1 MAIQKR
7 TLNNNV
13 ILITEPIATAK
24 TVAIGFWFPVGSRFE
39 SEGCRGVTHFVEH
52 MLFKRTSTMNAFD
65 IACTFDRVGGYIN
78 AFTERDLMCLHA
90 TVPAEHIKQSVAVM
104 CQMVSDSVFDKDDL
118 EKERIVIE
126 SEIITSQD
134 DPEEAAFDELYS
146 VLFPNQDISEPI
158 AATVNDVE
166 RLTRDDIFSWYKKNV
181 ASGALTVSIA
191 GNIELDGVIE
201 LLEELEPRNAPLEIA
216 QKPVWNVVKKLVRAP
231 FHQNQIFAAF
241 PIKMPL
247 TEKKS
252 DCLTVLNAVIGDTM
266 SSRLFQL
273 LREKNGYCYS
283 VYSFVTAFADCAFWC
298 AYSSVAKKNTAVV
311 LNELESELKKLCF
324 GDLTEM
330 EIVAAKEHIAGEEII
345 SSEDVEARMKRLAR
359 LSLFNFPLRSYN
371 ESIDNIRALS
381 KEELSAELAEML
393 DFSNETV
400 VVYGGSYGFKSFF
413 KK

>member
-7 TLNNNV
+7 TLNNDI
-13 ILITEPIATAK
+13 ILITEPIASAK

-39 SEGCRGVTHFVEH
+39 SDGCRGVTHFVEH
-52 MLFKRTSTMNAFD
+52 MLFKRTSKMSAFD

-90 TVPAEHIKQSVAVM
+90 TVPAEHIRQAVSVM
-104 CQMVSDSVFDKDDL
+104 CEMVADSVFNEDEL

-146 VLFPNQDISEPI
+146 VLFPEQDISEPI
-158 AATVNDVE
+158 AGTVSDVE
-166 RLTRDDIFSWYKKNV
+166 RLTRDGIFSWYKENV
-181 ASGALTVSIA
+181 AFGALTVSIA
-191 GNIELDGVIE
+191 GNIEPDEVVPM
-201 LLEELEPRNAPLEIA
+201 LEKLEKRKPPKEILKKPEWNAA
-216 QKPVWNVVKKLVRAP
+216 KKLVRAP
-231 FHQNQIFAAF
+231 FHQNQIFVAF
-241 PIKMPL
+241 PVKMPL

-266 SSRLFQL
+266 SSRLFQH

-311 LNELESELKKLCF
+311 LKELENELKKLCS
-324 GDLTEM
+324 GDISEM
-330 EIVAAKEHIAGEEII
+330 EIVAAKEHIVGEEII

-359 LSLFNFPLRSYN
+359 LYFSKFPLNVYT
-371 ESIDNIRALS
+371 ESIENIRALT
-381 KEELSAELAEML
+381 KEELSAELLELL
-393 DFSNETV
+393 DFSKETA

-413 KK
+413 KS

>member
-7 TLNNNV
+7 ILNNNV
-13 ILITEPIATAK
+13 ILITEPIVTAK

-39 SEGCRGVTHFVEH
+39 SDENRGVTHFVEH
-52 MLFKRTSTMNAFD
+52 MLFKRTSSMTAFD

-90 TVPAEHIKQSVAVM
+90 TVPAEHIKQSLSVM
-104 CQMVSDSVFDKDDL
+104 CEMVSDSVFKEEDL

-146 VLFPNQDISEPI
+146 LLFPGQNISEPI
-158 AATVNDVE
+158 AGTVNDVE
-166 RLTRDDIFSWYKKNV
+166 HLTRDVIYKWYKENI

-191 GNIELDGVIE
+191 GNIESEDILP
-201 LLEELEPRNAPLEIA
+201 LLETLEKRKSSLTIFKKAE
-216 QKPVWNVVKKLVRAP
+216 WNITKKIIRAP

-247 TEKKS
+247 TEKRS

-266 SSRLFQL
+266 SSRLFQH

-283 VYSFVTAFADCAFWC
+283 VYSFVTVFADCAFWC
-298 AYSSVAKKNTAVV
+298 AYVSVAKKNTAVV
-311 LNELESELKKLCF
+311 LKELKNELKNLCS
-324 GDLTEM
+324 GDISQL
-330 EIVAAKEHIAGEEII
+330 EIEAAKEHIVGEEII

-359 LSLFNFPLRSYN
+359 LYFSKFPLRVYT
-371 ESIDNIRALS
+371 ESIENIRLLS
-381 KEELSAELAEML
+381 KEELSYELSEML
-393 DFSNETV
+393 DFSKETIL
-400 VVYGGSYGFKSFF
+400 VYGGSYGFKSFF
-413 KK
+413 KN